1 MVPVLALVTHS
12 FFSNF
17 AADKKE
23 REKEVE
29 HRANEDKM
37 NFFTGVTH
45 ELRTPMFLITA
56 PLEELLESEQRPV
69 QVPYSYLKM
78 MYRSA

>member
-1 MVPVLALVTHS
+1 M
-12 FFSNF
+12 
-17 AADKKE
+17 
-23 REKEVE
+23 E

-69 QVPYSYLKM
+69 QVPYSYLKR